1 MRQNQTSVVKSKDG
15 RFFRVP
21 DAVLKQ
27 YLVKPDKLST
37 GEKGSFASKAN
48 GHTNGHSNGDAK
60 GTVQVIINVSPDGHV
75 QTIAPKNGRSK
86 AQWIYE
92 APAAGP
98 TMEWGDDIDPTGGM
112 SSAARRG

>member
-1 MRQNQTSVVKSKDG
+1 MRQNQASVVRTKDG
-15 RFFRVP
+15 RFFKIP

-27 YLVKPDKLST
+27 YLVKPDKLSAD
-37 GEKGSFASKAN
+37 EKGSFSSK
-48 GHTNGHSNGDAK
+48 TNGHSNGNAK

-75 QTIAPKNGRSK
+75 QTMSPKRDRSK

-92 APAAGP
+92 APVAGP
-98 TMEWGDDIDPTGGM
+98 AMEWGDDIDPTGGM

>member
-1 MRQNQTSVVKSKDG
+1 MPQRETAVVKAKDG
-15 RFFRVP
+15 RFYKIP

-27 YLVKPDKLST
+27 YLVKPDKLT
-37 GEKGSFASKAN
+37 AEEKASFSSK
-48 GHTNGHSNGDAK
+48 TNGHANGN
-60 GTVQVIINVSPDGHV
+60 GRGGVQVIINVAPDGNV
-75 QTIAPKNGRSK
+75 QLGRPGSENSK

-92 APAAGP
+92 MPTPGP